1 MLERNH
7 RPPSTERHVQM
18 TPAGFEQDARA
29 AGTPIPVQGPDA
41 VRMER
46 KAASPAVLALLA
58 VALALAVAMLAI
70 AAHQYRSQVMTEAES
85 RSTAIARVLEEHA
98 AKTLGIHAMTL
109 SHLEWMVDDLGWE
122 RIDGSPLLHER
133 LKTLASQTP
142 EVQSYWITDE
152 TGRVRASSFEWPM
165 RVLSAADR
173 EYFRAHLGA
182 GDAIHIGPRLSGKIN
197 SEIFFTL
204 SRRMELPG
212 SRFQGV
218 VQISLLPGYFADFYR
233 SVLHDPRDVILL
245 LREDG
250 RAIVREPLGSAPD
263 RADIGQFPELV
274 TMPDANG
281 TFRAVTSFDGVERV
295 LARRKVPNLPIYV
308 VYGTDIAS
316 IEAAWRNRVEPYA
329 LFAVPSIGLLGL
341 LGVIAL
347 RRSRQAADAQEALR
361 RANEALES
369 RIAER
374 TRHLDRALADKEV
387 LLRDIHHRVKNN
399 LQVILSLLELQ
410 AQRSPELEAPFSEAL
425 SRINT
430 MGLIHEQIYRST
442 GVSSVRLD
450 DFIEALVGHLS
461 SFHRRPGREIAIHHD
476 VEPVAIDLNR
486 VVPFALILNEVLSN
500 AFKHAFADRCSGT
513 ITITVTAE
521 DGMLHLAVADD
532 GTGTPEP
539 GPAAEPGRRSMGMD
553 LIRAFARQIRG
564 EYRYTRTGGTR
575 FDFVFPQDDEAS

>member
-1 MLERNH
+1 
-7 RPPSTERHVQM
+7 M

-29 AGTPIPVQGPDA
+29 AVTPTSTQGTDA
-41 VRMER
+41 VRLGR

-58 VALALAVAMLAI
+58 VSLALTAAMLAI
-70 AAHQYRSQVMTEAES
+70 AAYQYRSQVMEEAES
-85 RSTAIARVLEEHA
+85 RSAAIASVLEEHA

-109 SHLEWMVDDLGWE
+109 FHLEWMVDDQGWE
-122 RIDGSPLLHER
+122 RIENSPLLHER
-133 LKTLASQTP
+133 LKTLALQTP

-152 TGRVRASSFEWPM
+152 TGRVRASSFEWPI
-165 RVLSAADR
+165 RELSVADR
-173 EYFRAHLGA
+173 EYFRAHLA
-182 GDAIHIGPRLSGKIN
+182 ASDAIHVSPRLSGKIK

-212 SRFQGV
+212 NRFQGV
-218 VQISLLPGYFADFYR
+218 VLLSLLPAYFDDFYR

-250 RAIVREPLGSAPD
+250 QAIVRKPLDSAPD
-263 RADIGQFPELV
+263 RADIGKFPELI
-274 TMPDANG
+274 TTPDVDG

-295 LARRKVPNLPIYV
+295 LARRKVPNLPMYV

-316 IEAAWRNRVEPYA
+316 IEAAWRNRMEPYA
-329 LFAVPSIGLLGL
+329 LFAIPSIGLLGL

-347 RRSRQAADAQEALR
+347 RRSRQAADAQEALS

-374 TRHLDRALADKEV
+374 TRHLDQALSDKEV

-442 GVSSVRLD
+442 GISSVQLD
-450 DFIEALVGHLS
+450 SFIEALVGHLS

-476 VEPVAIDLNR
+476 VEAVSIDLNR
-486 VVPFALILNEVLSN
+486 VVPFTLILNEVLSN

-513 ITITVTAE
+513 ITISLRAENGMLYLTVT
-521 DGMLHLAVADD
+521 DD
-532 GTGTPEP
+532 GTGTPETE
-539 GPAAEPGRRSMGMD
+539 PAAEPGRRSMGMD
-553 LIRAFARQIRG
+553 LIRAFARQIHS
-564 EYRYTRTGGTR
+564 EYHYTRTGGTR
-575 FDFVFPQDDEAS
+575 FDLIFPQEDEAS